1 MFLEIFIVI
10 PLLFFYCDWY
20 LCQDLAEKR
29 RSLRR
34 FDAILDQL
42 KWALSTAVIDSR
54 IRSNASR
61 EAWNDLSVEFEEG
74 EVNYAFVYRDERW
87 QRWPM

>member
-1 MFLEIFIVI
+1 M
-10 PLLFFYCDWY
+10 
-20 LCQDLAEKR
+20 R
-29 RSLRR
+29 
-34 FDAILDQL
+34 
-42 KWALSTAVIDSR
+42 SR